1 MKLSLKIKD
10 DFDIEVSGSRYGV
23 NLNVYGVYDT
33 DQMTE
38 AVLDQKELKA
48 FINLLE
54 QFKEEE

>member
-10 DFDIEVSGSRYGV
+10 DFDIEVSGSGYGV
-23 NLNVYGVYDT
+23 NLNIYGVYDT